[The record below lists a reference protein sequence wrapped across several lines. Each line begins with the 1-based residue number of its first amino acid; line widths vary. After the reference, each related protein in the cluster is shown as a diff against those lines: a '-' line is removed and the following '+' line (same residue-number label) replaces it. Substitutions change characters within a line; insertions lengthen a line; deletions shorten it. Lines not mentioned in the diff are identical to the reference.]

1 MSQKVKNRFRLFRRG
16 WGTYYV
22 EDTDTGTQQSLQT
35 TDKREAQRL
44 VHARNEAQ
52 HTPQVNLMI
61 AKAYLA
67 ASDPTLI
74 SRTWQDVMNAIINTK
89 TGDTRYRWET
99 AVKDHAFDPLRTL
112 PLVRTQAEDIFKAVN
127 VGTVSTNVYL
137 RRLHNFAWDMN
148 WLLGP
153 IVVRRHWPKIRFREK
168 RAITLEE
175 HRRIIEREGN
185 LERRAFYELCWHLGG
200 AQSDIAGLQAED
212 IDWAAKSISYER
224 RKLKGRGLRPSVVRF
239 GPDVEKLLLTL
250 PRKGALFPYLA
261 TVRANDRATEFGQR
275 CRGLG
280 IVGVTLHSYRYAWA
294 ERAGRCGFPER
305 FAMQSLGHNSKAVHH
320 GYARKALVVIPSL
333 QEYEEA
339 FAASQANIIPLQL
352 QQARSAE
359 LPAVVAA
366 KKS

>member
-1 MSQKVKNRFRLFRRG
+1 MINRFRLFRRG
-16 WGTYYV
+16 WGTFYV
-22 EDTDTGTQQSLQT
+22 EDTETGKQQTLQT
-35 TDKREAQRL
+35 ADKREAQRL
-44 VHARNEAQ
+44 VHARNESQ
-52 HTPQVNLMI
+52 HNPHVNLMI

-67 ASDPTLI
+67 ASDPTLT
-74 SRTWQDVMNAIINTK
+74 SRTWQDVLNAIIGTK

-99 AVKDHAFDPLRTL
+99 AAKDHAFDPLRAL
-112 PLVRTQAEDIFKAVN
+112 PLVKTQAEALFKAIN
-127 VGTVSTNVYL
+127 SGTVSTNVYL

-153 IVVRRHWPKIRFREK
+153 IIIRRHWPKIRFREK

-175 HRRIIEREGN
+175 HGRIIAREQN
-185 LERRAFYELCWHLGG
+185 AERRAFYEMCWHLGG
-200 AQSDIAGLQAED
+200 AQTDIACLQAED

-239 GPDVEKLLLTL
+239 GPDVEKLLVTL
-250 PRKGALFPYLA
+250 PGKGPLFPYLI
-261 TVRANDRATEFGQR
+261 TVRSADRATEFGQR

-280 IVGVTLHSYRYAWA
+280 ITGVTLHSYRYAWA
-294 ERAGRCGFPER
+294 ERAGTCGFPER

-339 FAASQANIIPLQL
+339 FAANQAKIIPLQL
-352 QQARSAE
+352 QQARSRD
-359 LPAVVAA
+359 LPATITAQ
-366 KKS
+366 

>member
-1 MSQKVKNRFRLFRRG
+1 MKVSRAMINRFRLFRRG
-16 WGTYYV
+16 WGTFYV
-22 EDTDTGTQQSLQT
+22 EDTETGKQQTLQT
-35 TDKREAQRL
+35 ADKREAQRL
-44 VHARNEAQ
+44 VHARNESQ
-52 HTPQVNLMI
+52 HNPHVNLMI

-67 ASDPTLI
+67 ASDPTLT
-74 SRTWQDVMNAIINTK
+74 SRTWQDVLNAIIGTK

-99 AVKDHAFDPLRTL
+99 AAKDHAFDPLRAL
-112 PLVRTQAEDIFKAVN
+112 PLVKTQAEALFKAIN
-127 VGTVSTNVYL
+127 SGTVSTNVYL

-153 IVVRRHWPKIRFREK
+153 IIIRRHWPKIRFREK

-175 HRRIIEREGN
+175 HGRIIAREQN
-185 LERRAFYELCWHLGG
+185 AERRAFYEMCWHLGG
-200 AQSDIAGLQAED
+200 AQTDIACLQAED

-239 GPDVEKLLLTL
+239 GPDVEKLLVTL
-250 PRKGALFPYLA
+250 PGKGPLFPYLI
-261 TVRANDRATEFGQR
+261 TVRSADRATEFGQR

-280 IVGVTLHSYRYAWA
+280 ITGVTLHSYRYAWA
-294 ERAGRCGFPER
+294 ERAGTCGFPER

-339 FAASQANIIPLQL
+339 FAANQAKIIPLQL
-352 QQARSAE
+352 QQARSRD
-359 LPAVVAA
+359 LPATITAQ
-366 KKS
+366 

>member
-1 MSQKVKNRFRLFRRG
+1 VSQQMKDRFRLFRRG

-22 EDTDTGTQQSLQT
+22 EDTETGKQQTLQT
-35 TDKREAQRL
+35 TDKREAQRM

-52 HTPQVNLMI
+52 RTPHVNLMI

-67 ASDPTLI
+67 ASDPALTN
-74 SRTWQDVMNAIINTK
+74 RTWQHVINAIIETK
-89 TGDTRYRWET
+89 TGDTRHRWET
-99 AVKDHAFDPLRTL
+99 AAKDHALDRVRDL
-112 PLVRTQAEDIFKAVN
+112 PLVKTQAEDILDAIKR
-127 VGTVSTNVYL
+127 GTVSTNVYL
-137 RRLHNFAWDMN
+137 RRLHNYAWDMN

-153 IVVRRHWPKIRFREK
+153 VIVRRHWPRIRFKEK

-185 LERRAFYELCWHLGG
+185 DERRAFYEMCWHLGG
-200 AQSDIAGLQAED
+200 AQSDIACLQAED
-212 IDWAAKSISYER
+212 VDWGVKTISYER
-224 RKLKGRGLRPSVVRF
+224 RKLKGRGLRPSVVQF
-239 GPDVEKLLLTL
+239 GPDVEKLLVAL
-250 PRKGALFPYLA
+250 PSKGPLFPYLA
-261 TVRANDRATEFGQR
+261 TVRAADRATEFGQR

-294 ERAGRCGFPER
+294 ERAGRSGYPER

-333 QEYEEA
+333 QQYEEA
-339 FAASQANIIPLQL
+339 FASSQANVIPLQL

-359 LPAVVAA
+359 FPPAAAA
-366 KKS
+366 K